1 MEKRK
6 TLILVIIVSIM
17 LAACSFLLFYL
28 LRYQNTSASRMQNK
42 YEGDII
48 TIRSTVDFDAD
59 GVDDQTDILDNAIE
73 YVGTRPKYKSVYY
86 ASGYPDDEFGVC
98 TDVVARALLGSG
110 YDLQELV
117 NRDIHEHPEDYDIT
131 KPDANIDFRRV
142 KNLKV
147 FFDHTAISLTL
158 DPKEIDQ
165 WQGGDIV
172 VYEHHVGIISDRRNR
187 DGIPYLIHHSGEYQR
202 FYEQDML
209 EKWPGKIIGHYRI
222 SE

>member
-48 TIRSTVDFDAD
+48 AIRSTVDFDAD

-86 ASGYPDDEFGVC
+86 ASGYPDDEYGVC

-172 VYEHHVGIISDRRNR
+172 VYEHHVGIISDRRNC

-202 FYEQDML
+202 YYEQDML

>member
-28 LRYQNTSASRMQNK
+28 LRYQNTSANRMQNK

-48 TIRSTVDFDAD
+48 AIRSTVDFDAD

-86 ASGYPDDEFGVC
+86 ASGYPDDEYGVC

-117 NRDIHEHPEDYDIT
+117 NRDICEHPEDYDIT

-202 FYEQDML
+202 YYEQDML

>member
-48 TIRSTVDFDAD
+48 AIRSTVDFDAD

>member
-110 YDLQELV
+110 YDLQKLV

>member
-48 TIRSTVDFDAD
+48 AIRSTVDFDAD

-86 ASGYPDDEFGVC
+86 ASGYPDDEYGVC

-202 FYEQDML
+202 YYEQDML